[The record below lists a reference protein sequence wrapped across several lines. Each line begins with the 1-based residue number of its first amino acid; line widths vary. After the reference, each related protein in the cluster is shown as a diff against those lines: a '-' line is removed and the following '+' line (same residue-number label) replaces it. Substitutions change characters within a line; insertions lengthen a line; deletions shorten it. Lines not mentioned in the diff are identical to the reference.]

1 MSKRRVPLIG
11 ITADTAG
18 ENGRG
23 RRTTDWTLSLPGRY
37 CRAISQA
44 GGIPIIL
51 PPVESGAGAIA
62 VLERLDGLIISGG
75 NFDIHPALYGETPIP
90 ELGEIKAERTKS
102 EMNLARMALKRDL
115 PLLGICGGAQ
125 AINVVMGGTLYQD
138 IATQVTGAIEHQQ
151 SEKREIGGHE
161 IRLRPGTRL
170 AKIIGRPFLEVNTTH
185 HQAIK
190 RLGAG
195 LVANA
200 NAEDGLIEGVES
212 SNHSFV
218 LGVQWHP
225 EALAPRSVHQRKII
239 SAFIEACRSFRR
251 RHSHHEQD

>member
-1 MSKRRVPLIG
+1 MSKRRAPLIG
-11 ITADTAG
+11 ITADTSG

-23 RRTTDWTLSLPGRY
+23 RQKTDWTLSLPGRY
-37 CRAISQA
+37 CGAIWQA

-51 PPVESGAGAIA
+51 PPVDSGAAGASA
-62 VLERLDGLIISGG
+62 VLDRLDGLLISGG
-75 NFDIHPALYGETPIP
+75 NFDIHPALYGETPISA
-90 ELGEIKAERTKS
+90 LGEIKTERTKS
-102 EMNLARMALKRDL
+102 ELNLARMALARDL

-151 SEKREIGGHE
+151 SKRREIGGHE
-161 IRLRPGTRL
+161 IRIRPGTRL
-170 AKIIGRPFLEVNTTH
+170 AEIVGRRVVEVNTTH
-185 HQAIK
+185 HQAVK

-195 LVANA
+195 LVVSAT
-200 NAEDGLIEGVES
+200 AEDGLIEGIES

-239 SAFIEACRSFRR
+239 SAFVEACRRFRG
-251 RHSHHEQD
+251 RHYG